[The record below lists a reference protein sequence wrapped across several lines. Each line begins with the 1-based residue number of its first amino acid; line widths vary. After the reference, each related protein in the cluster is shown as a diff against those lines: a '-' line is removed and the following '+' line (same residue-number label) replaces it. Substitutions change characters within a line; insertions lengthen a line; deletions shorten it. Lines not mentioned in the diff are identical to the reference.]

1 MRKLMWFTIGFAGA
15 CALGEYLGF
24 WCFVAAAAVLIG
36 GVVLWKTQ
44 RSRCWAVLLGLLVGF
59 GWFVAFDLYYTAPV
73 RALDGKTVKLSV
85 EAYSYSWETD
95 YGSAVDGSVR
105 IGGIDYRIRLYLNE
119 PTELEPGDRI
129 VTPVK
134 LRLTAE
140 GGRSEPTFHR
150 SNGILL
156 LGYQRETAE
165 FTYSDTTRLRHF
177 PAFLRRELIDIIN
190 EAFSSDTAGFA
201 RALLLGDKTGITY
214 EQSSDF
220 SVSGISHIVAVSGLH
235 MSILMALLATVISR
249 RRYLLAGIGIPVILL
264 FMSAAAFTPS
274 VTRAGIMQILMILAL
289 CLRREYDPPT
299 ALSFS
304 ALVMLAVN
312 PLVISSVGFQLSI
325 ASVAGI
331 FLFAEPIRGWME
343 DWIPEGK
350 GKGHQRLRRW
360 FCGGVSVTLSAQFMT
375 VPLVAL
381 YFGTVSLIG
390 VFTNLVVLWVV
401 SGVFYGITAVC
412 AVGAVWM
419 TGAKALAWV
428 VSFLIRFVL
437 STARLAA
444 SVPLAAVYTESI
456 YIVLWLVASYAMIAL
471 FLFGR
476 KKRPGICFA
485 LSLLGLSLALGLGWG
500 EPLLDES
507 RVTALDV
514 GQGQCVILQKGAQTY
529 VVDCGGDY
537 DDDAADRAAEYLLSM
552 GISRIDGLIVTHYD
566 GDHAGGVPGLLHRIR
581 ADAIYLPG
589 FSDEHSDAIREKAG
603 DARVISLEQDILIQ
617 ADGLKLTLFAPESGT
632 NDGQN
637 GIAVLFQAGKCD
649 TLILGDRS
657 AASERRLVETG
668 LIPKLELLVAGH
680 HGAKSATSLEL
691 ISAVAPDAVIIS
703 AGRDNRYNHPHG
715 EVLELLELA
724 GCQILRT
731 DEMGDI
737 LCRR

>member
-1 MRKLMWFTIGFAGA
+1 
-15 CALGEYLGF
+15 
-24 WCFVAAAAVLIG
+24 
-36 GVVLWKTQ
+36 
-44 RSRCWAVLLGLLVGF
+44 
-59 GWFVAFDLYYTAPV
+59 
-73 RALDGKTVKLSV
+73 
-85 EAYSYSWETD
+85 
-95 YGSAVDGSVR
+95 
-105 IGGIDYRIRLYLNE
+105 
-119 PTELEPGDRI
+119 
-129 VTPVK
+129 
-134 LRLTAE
+134 
-140 GGRSEPTFHR
+140 
-150 SNGILL
+150 
-156 LGYQRETAE
+156 
-165 FTYSDTTRLRHF
+165 
-177 PAFLRRELIDIIN
+177 
-190 EAFSSDTAGFA
+190 
-201 RALLLGDKTGITY
+201 
-214 EQSSDF
+214 
-220 SVSGISHIVAVSGLH
+220 

-249 RRYLLAGIGIPVILL
+249 RRYLLAWIGIPVILL

-289 CLRREYDPPT
+289 CVRREYDPPT

-304 ALVMLAVN
+304 ILVMLAVN

-331 FLFAEPIRGWME
+331 FLFADSIRSWLE
-343 DWIPEGK
+343 ERIPKGK
-350 GKGHQRLRRW
+350 GKGTTRLRRW
-360 FCGGVSVTLSAQFMT
+360 FCGSISVTLSAQFMT
-375 VPLVAL
+375 LPLVAL

-401 SGVFYGITAVC
+401 SGVFYGIMAVC
-412 AVGAVWM
+412 ALGAVWM
-419 TGAKALAWV
+419 TGAKVLAWL
-428 VSFLIRFVL
+428 VSFPVRLVL
-437 STARLAA
+437 STARLGA
-444 SVPLAAVYTESI
+444 SLPLAAVYTESI
-456 YIVLWLVASYAMIAL
+456 YIVLWLAVSYAMIAL

-476 KKRPGICFA
+476 KKRPGLCFA
-485 LSLLGLSLALGLGWG
+485 LSLLGLSFALGIGWG

-514 GQGQCVILQKGAQTY
+514 GQGQCIVLQKGTQTY

-537 DDDAADRAAEYLLSM
+537 DDEAADRAAEYLLSM

-589 FSDEHSDAIREKAG
+589 ITDDGSDAVRERAG
-603 DARVISLEQDILIQ
+603 DARVITVEQDILIQ
-617 ADGLKLTLFAPESGT
+617 ADDLKVTLFAPESGT

-691 ISAVAPDAVIIS
+691 IAAAAPDTVIIS
-703 AGRDNRYNHPHG
+703 VGRDNRYNHPHG
-715 EVLELLELA
+715 EVLDLLELA
-724 GCQILRT
+724 GCQVFRT

-737 LCRR
+737 LYRR